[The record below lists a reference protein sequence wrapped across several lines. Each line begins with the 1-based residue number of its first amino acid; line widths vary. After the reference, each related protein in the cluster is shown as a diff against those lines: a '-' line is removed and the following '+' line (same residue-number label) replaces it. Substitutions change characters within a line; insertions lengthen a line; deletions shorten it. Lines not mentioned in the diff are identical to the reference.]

1 MPIRPDVAL
10 YSYKMNVRQFIN
22 VMIAVALLVTACRKV
37 PGDIVQPEDM
47 SQYLADIYVGE
58 SAVEMNYSEY
68 SNDSVRQAL
77 KQAILERHHLTQQLV
92 DTSMMWYGAHIDKYI
107 KVYERTEEILKDRL
121 ANSSAIGTANTA
133 TIVAGDSVDVWNGAS
148 GFAIGRTSPTSVV
161 SFDYERDQNWDKGD
175 CYAWRAHF
183 TNNRSV
189 IRWQLCADYIDG
201 AIEVLTGQFTGDGWH
216 DFIFIADTAKT
227 ARRICGAIVFG
238 DNLQGDVYVDSI
250 RLVRNRFRPDM
261 YSQRY
266 RQRLYNA
273 KR

>member
-1 MPIRPDVAL
+1 MYTMNIRQAI
-10 YSYKMNVRQFIN
+10 Y
-22 VMIAVALLVTACRKV
+22 VMIAVAILMTACRKV

-47 SQYLADIYVGE
+47 SQYLADIYVAE

-68 SNDSVRQAL
+68 SDDSVRQAL
-77 KQAILERHHLTQQLV
+77 KQAILERHHLTQQQV
-92 DTSMMWYGAHIDKYI
+92 DTSMMWYGAHIDRYI
-107 KVYERTEEILKDRL
+107 KVYERTEEILKECL
-121 ANSSAIGTANTA
+121 ANASAIGTANASTV
-133 TIVAGDSVDVWNGAS
+133 VAGDSVNVWNGAS

-161 SFDYERDQNWDKGD
+161 SFDLERDQNWDKGD
-175 CYAWRAHF
+175 CYAWRARF

-189 IRWQLCADYIDG
+189 IRWQLCADYMDG

-216 DFIFIADTAKT
+216 DLTFVADTTKT
-227 ARRICGAIVFG
+227 ARRIYGAIVFG

-250 RLVRNRFRPDM
+250 QLVRNRFSSDR